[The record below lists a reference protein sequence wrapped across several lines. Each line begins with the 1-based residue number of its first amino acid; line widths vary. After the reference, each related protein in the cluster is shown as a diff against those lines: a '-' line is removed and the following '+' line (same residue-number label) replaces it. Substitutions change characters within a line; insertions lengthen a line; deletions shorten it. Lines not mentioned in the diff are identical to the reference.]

1 MKNFSFSRKPETSAS
16 LEDSH
21 YLVRNSALGVRV
33 IEPMS
38 SCSGEPDKM
47 TRLAPHRSDGFTLI
61 ELLVVIA
68 IIAVLIALLL
78 PAVQSAREAA
88 RRTQCTNNLKQIV
101 LAASNYH
108 DVNGSF
114 PGGSYSPLVKPSTW
128 HFAQNFS
135 AFVRM
140 LPFTEQSPLYNAVN
154 SSMNYG
160 SYTNVT
166 IAGVRL
172 QVLTCPSDTANEPTL
187 LRNASSP
194 NGTVPGWN
202 FGVNNNP
209 DKPPDS
215 TFLQA
220 YSSYAANM
228 GTFPVTYQLSF
239 NNPAELSQVNGV
251 IYNESAVRI
260 SSITDGT
267 SNTML
272 FAEHSRTNLMV
283 YDPGFALSDGQWNSG
298 RIYDTMFASWYPPN
312 VGLSGGSDGSVVQII
327 QGGFYPE
334 TATSQHPGGVNVG
347 LCDGSVRFIK
357 NSISSW
363 SFDPT
368 TNMPFGVSLSSF
380 VYAVAP
386 GTSIGVWQKLSTRS
400 GGEVVS
406 ADSY

>member
-1 MKNFSFSRKPETSAS
+1 MARFGLR
-16 LEDSH
+16 
-21 YLVRNSALGVRV
+21 RR
-33 IEPMS
+33 I
-38 SCSGEPDKM
+38 
-47 TRLAPHRSDGFTLI
+47 GFTLI

-88 RRTQCTNNLKQIV
+88 RRAQCTNNLKQIV

-114 PGGSYSPLVKPSTW
+114 PGGSYSPLVKPHIW

-135 AFVRM
+135 CFVRM

-154 SSMNYG
+154 FDMNYG

-172 QVLTCPSDTANEPTL
+172 SVLNCPSDTANEPTL
-187 LRNASSP
+187 LRNANSQ

-202 FGVNNNP
+202 FGVNNDP
-209 DKPPDS
+209 DRPPDS

-220 YSSYAANM
+220 FSSYAANM

-239 NNPAELSQVNGV
+239 NNPAELSQINGV
-251 IYNESAVRI
+251 IYNESSTRI
-260 SSITDGT
+260 GSITDGT

-272 FAEHSRTNLMV
+272 FAEHARTNLMV

-312 VGLSGGSDGSVVQII
+312 VGLSGSNTGSVAAIV

-347 LCDGSVRFIK
+347 LCDGSVRFVK

-368 TNMPFGVSLSSF
+368 TNMPNGIGLSNF
-380 VYAVAP
+380 VYTIAP
-386 GTSIGVWQKLSTRS
+386 ETFFGVWQQLSTRNQ
-400 GGEVVS
+400 GEVIS
-406 ADSY
+406 ADGY